1 MNVLYVTSNSKNN
14 IKVFVMIKLQVE
26 KESIRL
32 TKTMKCAVSQQL
44 TVMKYQMACFQMK
57 ALASYIGSLRL

>member
-1 MNVLYVTSNSKNN
+1 
-14 IKVFVMIKLQVE
+14 MIKLQAE
-26 KESIRL
+26 KESIHL
-32 TKTMKCAVSQQL
+32 SKTMKCAVSQQL